1 MNSKTKYLLLIL
13 AIAGLVLLYYN
24 DNNAL
29 TETSFDPPE
38 LKYSKWLFGIGILC
52 IGLYFFKKK
61 LRNILTKIMIGA
73 FGICLLLNIY
83 LFVEIYPYVQI
94 DKVFA
99 EYSEIKNCD
108 GMEKRFANDLKNGEI
123 KYFHFGLG
131 PSNIQ
136 NKILK
141 EKYKI
146 TVYTMGSL
154 VRSEME
160 CYNKKVNVYL
170 EQNYNKSISDIFNE
184 SDFKKQNIGNE

>member
-52 IGLYFFKKK
+52 VGLYFFKVK
-61 LRNILTKIMIGA
+61 LQNILTKIMIGA
-73 FGICLLLNIY
+73 FGICFVLNIY
-83 LFVEIYPYVQI
+83 LFVQIYPYVKT
-94 DKVFA
+94 DNVFA
-99 EYSEIKNCD
+99 EYSEIENCD
-108 GMEKRFANDLKNGEI
+108 EMEKRFTDDHKNGEI

-131 PSNIQ
+131 PSSEQ

-141 EKYKI
+141 EKYKV

-160 CYNKKVNVYL
+160 CYNKKVNTYL
-170 EQNYNKSISDIFNE
+170 DNKYNKSISDIFNE
-184 SDFKKQNIGNE
+184 SDFKKLNKGNE